1 MPDDPARLART
12 TGRAAAARG
21 RGRPRERI
29 LDRDRIADAAFAEI
43 RSAGLGGMTMRA
55 LARRLRVSPGALY
68 NHVPSRAAVLA
79 LLQERFAAGIDT
91 SGFGVEPL
99 REALSRWAWSY
110 LNRLRERPELVPLIV
125 AVPLAHT
132 PYTSLVYQR
141 VAAGFSDAHW
151 PEESIV
157 ASLSVLETF
166 IFGAALDT
174 PTPAGVYEPR
184 DPERSPL
191 LARASAAFARVA
203 EERAL
208 SPGDLLFE
216 IGLDSLLTGMHQL
229 WGAARRARV

>member
-1 MPDDPARLART
+1 MTDVAP
-12 TGRAAAARG
+12 RG

-29 LDRDRIADAAFAEI
+29 LDRDRIAEAAFAEI
-43 RSAGLGGMTMRA
+43 RAAGLAGMTMRSI
-55 LARRLRVSPGALY
+55 ARRLRVSPSALY

-79 LLQERFAAGIDT
+79 LLQERFAAGLDT
-91 SGFGVEPL
+91 SGFGNEPL

-141 VAAGFSDAHW
+141 VVTGFSGAHW
-151 PEESIV
+151 PEESII

-174 PTPAGVYEPR
+174 PTPVGVYEPR

-191 LARASAAFARVA
+191 LARASAAFARTA
-203 EERAL
+203 EERSL

-216 IGLDSLLTGMHQL
+216 IGLDALLTGMHQL
-229 WGAARRARV
+229 WGTARRSRS

>member
-1 MPDDPARLART
+1 MTD
-12 TGRAAAARG
+12 AAPRG

-29 LDRDRIADAAFAEI
+29 LDRDRIAEAAFAEI
-43 RSAGLGGMTMRA
+43 RAAGLAGLTMRS
-55 LARRLRVSPGALY
+55 LAQRLRVSPSALY

-79 LLQERFAAGIDT
+79 LLQERFAAGLDT
-91 SGFGVEPL
+91 SGFGNEPL

-110 LNRLRERPELVPLIV
+110 LSRLRERPELVPLIV

-141 VAAGFSDAHW
+141 VVTGFSGAHW
-151 PEESIV
+151 PEESII

-174 PTPAGVYEPR
+174 PTPVGVYEPR

-191 LARASAAFARVA
+191 LARASAAFARTA
-203 EERAL
+203 EERSL

-216 IGLDSLLTGMHQL
+216 IGLDALLTGMHQL
-229 WGAARRARV
+229 WGTARRSRS